1 MTVSGRQDD
10 TRRAFDAAAADFT
23 ALGRHLW
30 GPIGVA
36 TVAAAGIGPGDR
48 VLDACCGAGASA
60 LPAAELVGA
69 EGVVDAVDLSDRMIG
84 ELRRLSDGLPQVR
97 AHAADVTSWDAG
109 GYDVVQSAL
118 GIFFLP
124 DMPAGTERL
133 IGLARPGGRIVFTIW
148 RGDAMAAAGRH
159 LGRAVAA
166 ATGNPPPGERE
177 PHLIDRINQADS
189 YAAWLTERGLTG
201 VEVVTHELRVTMTP
215 ELAWL
220 VVTGSGYRGAIAAL
234 DPGTVADVRE
244 RYLGSL
250 RADGVTELDATT
262 LIGAGN
268 APAGPGRA
276 SRA

>member
-1 MTVSGRQDD
+1 MTMSGRNDD

-36 TVAAAGIGPGDR
+36 TVAAARVGPGDR
-48 VLDACCGAGASA
+48 VLDAFCGAGASA
-60 LPAAELVGA
+60 LPAAELVGV
-69 EGVVDAVDLSDRMIG
+69 EGVVDAVDLSAGMIG

-97 AHAADVTSWDAG
+97 AHAADVTSWEPG
-109 GYDVVQSAL
+109 GYDVVQAAL

-124 DMPAGTERL
+124 DMTAGTERL
-133 IGLARPGGRIVFTIW
+133 IRLTRPGGRAVFTIW
-148 RGDAMAAAGRH
+148 RGEAMAAAGRH

-201 VEVVTHELRVTMTP
+201 VEVVTHELRLAMTP

-220 VVTGSGYRGAIAAL
+220 VVTGSGYRGAIASL
-234 DPGTVADVRE
+234 DPGTVAAVRE
-244 RYLGSL
+244 HYLVSL

-262 LIGAGN
+262 LIGAGSS
-268 APAGPGRA
+268 PVGDRRA
-276 SRA
+276 VRA

>member
-1 MTVSGRQDD
+1 MSAMTMSGRQDD

-23 ALGRHLW
+23 ALGHHLW

-36 TVAAAGIGPGDR
+36 TVAAAGIGPGCR

-69 EGVVDAVDLSDRMIG
+69 NGVVDAVDLSEQMIG

-97 AHAADVTSWDAG
+97 PHVADVTSWDVS

-124 DMPAGTERL
+124 DMAADTERL
-133 IGLARPGGRIVFTIW
+133 IGLARPGGRVVFTIW

-166 ATGNPPPGERE
+166 ATGNPPPAERE

-189 YAAWLTERGLTG
+189 YAAWLTGRGLTG
-201 VEVVTHELRVTMTP
+201 VEVVTHELRLTMTP

-234 DPGTVADVRE
+234 DPDTVAAVRD
-244 RYLGSL
+244 RYLDSL
-250 RADGVTELDATT
+250 RTDGVTELDATT
-262 LIGAGN
+262 LLGAGN
-268 APAGPGRA
+268 LPTGA
-276 SRA
+276 